1 MTLRCLADL
10 VPLLGAS
17 VVIGR
22 NRNRIFSDGRPQ
34 RVAADNNPLTRHWP
48 EARSITPVMEASSA
62 LVDNGMDLC
71 QQSFADVSTGNHLM
85 PVRLAPDGGEDV
97 EQVVAVVDGGG
108 LGGILTSGDEE
119 QWSDWEEDQEGE
131 RGISA
136 SALVVEEEP
145 VIVRPLQGE
154 VPVSLAVVGDSLQE
168 LDIQVKPVKEESDE
182 MDFFKDMEPVIVKRE
197 VDLFVAKE
205 EEVPMGEGDGDTVLG
220 EKTSRL
226 AIQATIGTVED
237 SEEVEA
243 GWGDSDWE

>member
-1 MTLRCLADL
+1 
-10 VPLLGAS
+10 
-17 VVIGR
+17 
-22 NRNRIFSDGRPQ
+22 
-34 RVAADNNPLTRHWP
+34 
-48 EARSITPVMEASSA
+48 MEASSA
-62 LVDNGMDLC
+62 SVDHGLDLC
-71 QQSFADVSTGNHLM
+71 QQSFADVSTGNLM

-97 EQVVAVVDGGG
+97 EQVVAVVDGG
-108 LGGILTSGDEE
+108 LGGIVTSGDEE

-131 RGISA
+131 RGVSE
-136 SALVVEEEP
+136 SALVVDEP
-145 VIVRPLQGE
+145 VIVRPLQAE
-154 VPVSLAVVGDSLQE
+154 VPVSMAVVGDSLQE

-197 VDLFVAKE
+197 VDLFVTKK
-205 EEVPMGEGDGDTVLG
+205 EEVPMDAGDGDKVLG

>member
-1 MTLRCLADL
+1 
-10 VPLLGAS
+10 
-17 VVIGR
+17 
-22 NRNRIFSDGRPQ
+22 
-34 RVAADNNPLTRHWP
+34 
-48 EARSITPVMEASSA
+48 MEASSA
-62 LVDNGMDLC
+62 LVDHGLDLC

-97 EQVVAVVDGGG
+97 EQVVAVVDGG
-108 LGGILTSGDEE
+108 LGGIVTSGDEE

-131 RGISA
+131 RGISE
-136 SALVVEEEP
+136 SALVVEEP
-145 VIVRPLQGE
+145 VIVRPLQAE
-154 VPVSLAVVGDSLQE
+154 VPVSMAVVGDSLQE

-197 VDLFVAKE
+197 VDLFVTK
-205 EEVPMGEGDGDTVLG
+205 EVPMDAGDGDKVLE